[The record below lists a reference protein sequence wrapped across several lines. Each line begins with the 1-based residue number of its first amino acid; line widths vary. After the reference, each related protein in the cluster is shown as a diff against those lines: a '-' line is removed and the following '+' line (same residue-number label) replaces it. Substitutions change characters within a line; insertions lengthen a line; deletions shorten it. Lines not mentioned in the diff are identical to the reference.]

1 MSVTM
6 QSHVDVSIHDDAKV
20 TLVVPVASICVTSSL
35 FRRSNSKV
43 MAWLLS
49 EFAKSQSEMKLPLAE
64 LVRSDVSAW
73 HSIDID
79 SAPRQVERCKYT

>member
-20 TLVVPVASICVTSSL
+20 TLVVPVASICVMSL

>member
-1 MSVTM
+1 MSVTAM

-20 TLVVPVASICVTSSL
+20 TLVVPVASICVTSL
-35 FRRSNSKV
+35 FRSSNSKV

-64 LVRSDVSAW
+64 LVHSDVSW
-73 HSIDID
+73 HS
-79 SAPRQVERCKYT
+79 Y